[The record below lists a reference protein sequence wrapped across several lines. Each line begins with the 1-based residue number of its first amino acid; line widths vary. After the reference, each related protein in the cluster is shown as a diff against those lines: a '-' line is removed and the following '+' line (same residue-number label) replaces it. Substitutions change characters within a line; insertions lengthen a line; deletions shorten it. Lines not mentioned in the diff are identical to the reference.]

1 MKLLLSMALAAVILA
16 GCASAPSTGSGNGT
30 GLSYVPMV
38 AMEGVDK
45 ARYDSDVA
53 DCRTAATRITAR
65 SESGDAMWAALG
77 LGLITVHGQGIVAA
91 ASYTGI
97 TAAVIDWN
105 SRPSGALIA
114 EHQQIAIVHCMAK
127 RGYRNLDPNVQDTF
141 YGNTFNPVLAL
152 KPRRT
157 GVDTYNVERLARAG
171 RCNLQPRAE
180 MTAKGPGYENYSVPC
195 ANGVAWA
202 VRCEFG
208 NCRVLAQTPMR
219 PAGPV
224 RRS

>member
-1 MKLLLSMALAAVILA
+1 MKLPLSIALATVVLA
-16 GCASAPSTGSGNGT
+16 GCASAPPPGPGQGT
-30 GLSYVPMV
+30 GMSYVPMV

-45 ARYDSDVA
+45 VRYDSDVA

-97 TAAVIDWN
+97 SAAVIDWN
-105 SRPSGALIA
+105 TRPSSALIA

-157 GVDTYNVERLARAG
+157 GIDTYNVERLAKAG
-171 RCNLQPRAE
+171 RCNVQPRAE
-180 MTAKGPGYENYSVPC
+180 LTAKGPGYESYSVPC
-195 ANGVAWA
+195 TTGVAWA

-219 PAGPV
+219 PTAPV

>member
-1 MKLLLSMALAAVILA
+1 MKLLLSMALATVVLA
-16 GCASAPSTGSGNGT
+16 GCASAPPTGPAQGT
-30 GLSYVPMV
+30 GMSYMPMV
-38 AMEGVDK
+38 ALEGVDK
-45 ARYDSDVA
+45 VRFDSDVA

-105 SRPSGALIA
+105 SRPSSALIA

-157 GVDTYNVERLARAG
+157 GVDTYNVEQLAKAG
-171 RCNLQPRAE
+171 RCNVLPRAE

-219 PAGPV
+219 STAPV

>member
-1 MKLLLSMALAAVILA
+1 MKLLLSIAFAAVALA
-16 GCASAPSTGSGNGT
+16 GCASAPVTPTEPGT
-30 GLSYVPMV
+30 GRGTSYVPMV

-45 ARYDSDVA
+45 VRYDQDVA
-53 DCRTAATRITAR
+53 DCRTAANRITAR
-65 SESGDAMWAALG
+65 SETGDAMWGALG

-97 TAAVIDWN
+97 TAAIIDWN
-105 SRPSGALIA
+105 GRPNSELIA

-127 RGYRNLDPNVQDTF
+127 RGYRNLDPNVRDTF
-141 YGNTFNPVLAL
+141 YGNTFDPGVIV

-157 GVDTYNVERLARAG
+157 GVDTYNVEALAKAG
-171 RCNLQPRAE
+171 RCNIQPRAE
-180 MTAKGPGYENYSVPC
+180 LTAKGPGYESYNVPC
-195 ANGVAWA
+195 DNGGTWA

-208 NCRVLAQTPMR
+208 KCRVLAQAAM
-219 PAGPV
+219 

>member
-1 MKLLLSMALAAVILA
+1 MKLLLSIVCAVVALA
-16 GCASAPSTGSGNGT
+16 GCVSTPPPTPTQPGTGT

-53 DCRTAATRITAR
+53 DCRTAAMRITAR
-65 SESGDAMWAALG
+65 SESGDAMWLALG

-97 TAAVIDWN
+97 SAAAIDM
-105 SRPSGALIA
+105 SYRPDASLIA
-114 EHQQIAIVHCMAK
+114 EHQQIALVHCMAK
-127 RGYRNLDPNVQDTF
+127 RGYRNLDPNVRDTF
-141 YGNTFNPVLAL
+141 YGHTFNPEVVLA
-152 KPRRT
+152 PRRT
-157 GVDTYNVERLARAG
+157 GVDTYNAEILAKAG
-171 RCNLQPRAE
+171 QCSIQPRAE
-180 MTAKGPGYENYSVPC
+180 LTAKGPGYESYSVPC
-195 ANGVAWA
+195 SNGATLA

-208 NCRVLAQTPMR
+208 KCRVLGQ
-219 PAGPV
+219 PAV